1 MPPTNSTSS
10 ISSDDVTE
18 AAPSPSPATRIGND
32 KNTGE
37 RACDESNS
45 NSNIHSS
52 SKDCSHTG
60 TSEKDVH
67 DIKVDINEDDID
79 TKKKKYPNPNPQ
91 LQLQQINA
99 STNASHVTLSNNAI
113 AIAITKTTNS
123 NKTSRA
129 ASCGKPKRR
138 TVQKMAVSTKIA
150 GTVKKQKQK
159 EIQKQPQTP
168 TTQKTTRRKRT
179 VVLLHSPSHT
189 ALMHSTMKHIHQDR
203 DILLSSLLYC
213 CGFIKDAPRFFRVI
227 KPRVATRSHLE
238 CFHQRDY
245 LDLIENNNQH
255 YDCGFHGRGRGLG
268 RGYCLSRARMRD
280 NNRATESRRVRSAVC
295 GDLEMELGLEEHEHE
310 QHYYDIVDDDD
321 DGDGGDRDSVGK
333 SLAQTPANVKAN
345 ANDAYHKLL
354 DAYGLTDD
362 CFLPSDPIQ
371 RDQLWKYCL
380 AIAGAS
386 IHAAQLLVSRHPR
399 EGAGVGVGV
408 GVGTDSSYVDS
419 DTNAGA
425 DADVAINWSGGRHHA
440 HADKASGFCYV
451 NDVVLAIHTL
461 IKNMDL
467 NQRQQRQR
475 KRQRERQHS
484 GEKQR
489 QQDERRT
496 NNHRNLI
503 LRQRRQR
510 RVMYLDVDIHHADG
524 VQSAFYST
532 DQVLTISLHRHAPG
546 FFPSQSGS
554 NREKGKHG
562 TPGVGYNLNIPLPR
576 SLCDDDYVM
585 MVQEVLDEVGVVY
598 DPDVVVLCVGA
609 DGLRGDDLVKDT
621 MEGWN
626 LTPEGLAE
634 SVRRVACFCAGVPH
648 GVAHAHADESGDAYA
663 DESGDDYD
671 YDSQSDGRD
680 DTQSNR
686 RKFRNR
692 KLLILGGGGYNPVNT
707 ARALLLCT
715 AAACE
720 GARPGMLW
728 RELPTD
734 VPRHEHF
741 DRYGPSFELVQRQ
754 RRTHAS
760 DNANVTFDARTGG
773 LDSNLSIY
781 NDKRSTITGKGML
794 ERTDGYSR
802 TIEQA
807 KRDINL
813 THLFLSNQQFVQEGE
828 VIGDF
833 DCCGDFKDSDCTLY
847 DNKGSST
854 SCNITIA
861 GTISAIDR
869 KPTVIE
875 NHAAAVNP
883 KTRKLS
889 RRRRRQ
895 K

>member
-1 MPPTNSTSS
+1 MPPTNGNGTSS
-10 ISSDDVTE
+10 FSSDDVTE
-18 AAPSPSPATRIGND
+18 AAPSPSPATGNEND
-32 KNTGE
+32 NSTGE
-37 RACDESNS
+37 RACDGSNS
-45 NSNIHSS
+45 NSHIDSN
-52 SKDCSHTG
+52 SKDCSHT
-60 TSEKDVH
+60 SEKDVVDEDDDIQV
-67 DIKVDINEDDID
+67 DIKEDDID
-79 TKKKKYPNPNPQ
+79 TKKKYPNPQ
-91 LQLQQINA
+91 LQQTNA
-99 STNASHVTLSNNAI
+99 STNTSHITLSNNAI
-113 AIAITKTTNS
+113 AITIETKNS

-129 ASCGKPKRR
+129 AICGKPKRR
-138 TVQKMAVSTKIA
+138 TLQKMAVSTKIA
-150 GTVKKQKQK
+150 GTEKQKQ
-159 EIQKQPQTP
+159 IQKQPQTL
-168 TTQKTTRRKRT
+168 TKQKTTRRIRT

-255 YDCGFHGRGRGLG
+255 YDCGFHGRGRGFG
-268 RGYCLSRARMRD
+268 RGYCLSRGRMGD
-280 NNRATESRRVRSAVC
+280 NKCATGSESESGRVRSAVC
-295 GDLEMELGLEEHEHE
+295 DDLEMELGLEEHEHE
-310 QHYYDIVDDDD
+310 QHYYDVVDDDD
-321 DGDGGDRDSVGK
+321 DDDGGDRDSVGK
-333 SLAQTPANVKAN
+333 SLAQTPVNVKAN

-371 RDQLWKYCL
+371 RKQLWRYCL

-386 IHAAQLLVSRHPR
+386 IHAAQLLVSRHPIV
-399 EGAGVGVGV
+399 GAGVGLGL
-408 GVGTDSSYVDS
+408 GIDA
-419 DTNAGA
+419 DTYADA

-461 IKNMDL
+461 INNMDL

-475 KRQRERQHS
+475 QRQWQREQQHS

-489 QQDERRT
+489 QQDERQS
-496 NNHRNLI
+496 NNHRNSI

-585 MVQEVLDEVGVVY
+585 MVQEVLDEVGMVY

-648 GVAHAHADESGDAYA
+648 GVAHANANADAHADANA

-671 YDSQSDGRD
+671 YDSQGDGRD

-686 RKFRNR
+686 RRLRNR
-692 KLLILGGGGYNPVNT
+692 KLLIFGGGGYNPVNT

-754 RRTHAS
+754 RRTHAG
-760 DNANVTFDARTGG
+760 DNANVTFDARTGS
-773 LDSNLSIY
+773 LDSNLSI

-833 DCCGDFKDSDCTLY
+833 NCCGDFKDSDCTLY
-847 DNKGSST
+847 ASKGSST
-854 SCNITIA
+854 SCNIIA

-875 NHAAAVNP
+875 NHAAAVKP